1 MENKFKS
8 AFGRVHAED
17 SLKSGTKAFI
27 YEKTNGYSRK
37 KKVNFQRAVMSMA
50 CLLIAVVGIFGY
62 FSYTIPVAAIS
73 IDINPSIELE
83 INRYDKVIDVKG
95 YNDDGI
101 RLAEELDVRNM
112 DYSAAINAIME
123 NQTVV
128 SCLNDDNVLEITI
141 SGNSEKNKKKIQ
153 SCISDKTKVASNNIH
168 CYGNKDDIEAAH
180 SSGLSVGKYRA
191 YLELKEENPDIK
203 PEDVSRLTM
212 REIRD
217 MAKNELSD
225 NSDDCSGVGQQ
236 HGDGNGH
243 GNGQG
248 NGKRHGKN

>member
-8 AFGRVHAED
+8 AFGQIHAED
-17 SLKSGTKAFI
+17 ALKSKTKAFI
-27 YEKTNGYSRK
+27 YEKTNGYDRK
-37 KKVNFQRAVMSMA
+37 KRVNFQRAVMSMA

-62 FSYTIPVAAIS
+62 FSYTIPVVAIS

-101 RLAEELDVRNM
+101 RLAGELDIQNM
-112 DYSAAINAIME
+112 DYSSAINAVME

-128 SCLNDDNVLEITI
+128 SCLNDNNVLEITI
-141 SGNSEKNKKKIQ
+141 SGNSEKAKEKMQ
-153 SCISDKTKVASNNIH
+153 SCISDKTNVEQKYIH

-180 SSGLSVGKYRA
+180 SAGLSVGKYRA
-191 YLELKEENPDIK
+191 YLELKEENPDIT
-203 PEDVSRLTM
+203 PEDVSGLTM

-217 MAKNELSD
+217 ITKDESSD
-225 NSDDCSGVGQQ
+225 NADDCSGVGQQ
-236 HGDGNGH
+236 HGNGNGH

-248 NGKRHGKN
+248 NGKRYGKN